1 MNSVFENTSL
11 IYSNNNNFVVNSY
24 FFDSYESLF
33 YYLNILLF
41 GFICLYFFVLSF
53 HLENNIF

>member
-24 FFDSYESLF
+24 FLDSFNSLF

-41 GFICLYFFVLSF
+41 GFICLYFFVLSY
-53 HLENNIF
+53 LETNIV